1 MATQFTQEERPNWK
15 TPFFTI
21 WIGQAVS
28 LLGSQLVQFAMIW
41 YLTRE
46 TGSAV
51 VLTTATLVAMLPQ
64 IVLGPIVGSL
74 VDRGNRRR
82 FMIAA
87 DSTIALLTVGLAV
100 LFATGLIQI
109 WHIYAIM
116 FLRSLAGS
124 FHGPSFT
131 ASTSLMVP
139 KEQLSRVQ
147 GLNQMLNGGL
157 AILSAP
163 LGALLLEIL
172 PMQGI
177 LAIDVV
183 TALVAVTCLFLVAIP
198 QPERKLAVG
207 QGPTTVWQDMVFGF
221 KYVISWPGLLIVL
234 LMATLINFLLTPAS
248 SLSPLYVTN
257 HFGGGAQEL
266 AWLQSAFGLGIV
278 LGGTI
283 LGVWGGFQRR
293 IITAMGGLIG
303 LGAGMFIMGVT
314 PANAFPIAISAML
327 LGGIMQPI
335 VNGSLGAIL
344 QATVDPEMQGRVFT
358 LVFTAATAIS
368 PLGLL
373 IAGPLSEIY
382 GIQTWYIIGGAI
394 CALAGLYGFISKS
407 VMTIEDGRPGDR
419 DEVAGATPSPAKAGA
434 LDY

>member
-1 MATQFTQEERPNWK
+1 MATQFSEVDNPRWK
-15 TPFFTI
+15 RPFFTI

-28 LLGSQLVQFAMIW
+28 LLGSQLVQFALVW

-64 IVLGPIVGSL
+64 VILGPIAGSM

-82 FMIAA
+82 FMILA
-87 DSTIALLTVGLAV
+87 DGSIALLTLGLAA

-109 WHIYAIM
+109 WHIYVVI
-116 FLRSLAGS
+116 FLRSLAGG
-124 FHGPSFT
+124 FHGPAFI

-139 KEQLSRVQ
+139 KEQLSRIQ
-147 GLNQMLNGGL
+147 GLKQMLNGGL
-157 AILSAP
+157 GIFAAP
-163 LGALLLEIL
+163 MGALLLELL

-183 TALVAVTCLFLVAIP
+183 TALFAVGSLFLVAIP
-198 QPERKLAVG
+198 QPERTTTEDE
-207 QGPTTVWQDMVFGF
+207 GPTSVWQDIRAGLS
-221 KYVISWPGLLIVL
+221 YVATWRGLLIVL

-266 AWLQSAFGLGIV
+266 AWLQSASGIGVVVGGLA
-278 LGGTI
+278 LS
-283 LGVWGGFQRR
+283 VWGGFQRR
-293 IITAMGGLIG
+293 VVTAMAGLIG
-303 LGAGMFIMGVT
+303 MGAGMLVMGFA
-314 PANAFPIAISAML
+314 PANAFPVAVGAML
-327 LGGIMQPI
+327 VGGLMQPI

-344 QATVDPEMQGRVFT
+344 QATVDPDMQGRVFT

-368 PLGLL
+368 PLGLV
-373 IAGPLSEIY
+373 IAGPLSEIF
-382 GIQTWYIIGGAI
+382 GIQTWYILGGLI
-394 CALAGLYGFISKS
+394 CALAGVFGFLSKS
-407 VMTIEDGRPGDR
+407 VMSIEEGRDQQSL
-419 DEVAGATPSPAKAGA
+419 DASQSNSALKAGA
-434 LDY
+434 LDD

>member
-1 MATQFTQEERPNWK
+1 M
-15 TPFFTI
+15 
-21 WIGQAVS
+21 
-28 LLGSQLVQFAMIW
+28 
-41 YLTRE
+41 
-46 TGSAV
+46 
-51 VLTTATLVAMLPQ
+51 
-64 IVLGPIVGSL
+64 LGPIVGSL

-183 TALVAVTCLFLVAIP
+183 TALVAVTCLFFVAIP

>member
-1 MATQFTQEERPNWK
+1 MATQFSTEDRPNWK
-15 TPFFTI
+15 APFFTI
-21 WIGQAVS
+21 WIGQAFS
-28 LLGSQLVQFAMIW
+28 LLGSQLVQFALVW

-87 DSTIALLTVGLAV
+87 DSTIALLTVALAV

-109 WHIYAIM
+109 WHIYAVM

-157 AILSAP
+157 AILAAP
-163 LGALLLEIL
+163 LGALLLELL

-183 TALVAVTCLFLVAIP
+183 TAMIAVTCLFFVAIP

-207 QGPTTVWQDMVFGF
+207 QGPTSVWQDMVAGF
-221 KYVISWPGLLIVL
+221 RYVVSWPGLLIILV
-234 LMATLINFLLTPAS
+234 MATLINFLLTPAS

-257 HFGGGAQEL
+257 HFGGGVQEL

-278 LGGTI
+278 LGGLI
-283 LGVWGGFQRR
+283 LGVWGGFKRR
-293 IITAMGGLIG
+293 IVTAMAGLIG
-303 LGAGMFIMGVT
+303 LGAGMFIMGIT
-314 PANAFPIAISAML
+314 PPDAFPVAVGAML

-382 GIQTWYIIGGAI
+382 GIPTWYIIGGSL
-394 CALAGLYGFISKS
+394 CALAGVYGFLSKP
-407 VMTIEDGRPGDR
+407 VMTVEAGRKVPLEDS
-419 DEVAGATPSPAKAGA
+419 AGPASSHAKAGA
-434 LDY
+434 LDD